1 MRVARV
7 LPHSFRNLADAAIE
21 LGPGVTV
28 LYGPNG
34 AGKTNVLEA
43 VYFALTG
50 RSCRTR
56 REREMIAF
64 GAELARVEAL
74 LEPDRDEHLDPIV
87 MLASI
92 SGGEARRRLVDG
104 SPAQPPDDRRRPAI
118 SVFMPDRLALVKG
131 PPAAR
136 RAHLDRLAS
145 ALRPA
150 RAELPREYAQALA
163 QRNSLLARVK
173 HGGDTGAL
181 GAWDRALA
189 ERAAPLVAARAAAA
203 AELQAPFAAAAAEL
217 GLAGGAEVAE
227 LTYRPRTG
235 DLDAAGIA
243 AGLGERRAGDLARGF
258 TGFGP
263 HRDEVELSFGG
274 RSLRRY
280 GSQGQ
285 QRLGLL
291 ALLFAER
298 EALRAARRQ
307 LPLLLLDDVMSE
319 LDPERRARL
328 VAMLEDGGQT
338 LITATEI
345 EHVPTTAAAEL
356 AIAAGVAAA
365 AADSPGT
372 PSVPADRVGR
382 GAVER

>member
-1 MRVARV
+1 VRVARV
-7 LPHSFRNLADAAIE
+7 APRSFRNLADAAIE

-28 LYGPNG
+28 LHGPNG
-34 AGKTNVLEA
+34 AGKTNLLEA
-43 VYFALTG
+43 VFFALTG

-64 GAELARVEAL
+64 GADLARVEAL
-74 LEPDRDEHLDPIV
+74 LEPGPDEQLDPIL

-92 SGGEARRRLVDG
+92 SAGETRRRLVDG
-104 SPAQPPDDRRRPAI
+104 LPAEPADDRRRPAV

-131 PPAAR
+131 PPASR
-136 RAHLDRLAS
+136 RAHLDRIAG
-145 ALRPA
+145 ALWPA
-150 RAELPREYAQALA
+150 RAALPREYSQALA
-163 QRNSLLARVK
+163 QRNALLGRAKR
-173 HGGDTGAL
+173 GGDPEAL
-181 GAWDRALA
+181 AAWDRALA
-189 ERAAPLVAARAAAA
+189 ERAAPLVETRVAAA
-203 AELQAPFAAAAAEL
+203 AELAAPFASAAAAL
-217 GLAGGAEVAE
+217 GLAGDAEI
-227 LTYRPRTG
+227 TYRPRSG
-235 DLDAAGIA
+235 DLDAAAITA
-243 AGLGERRAGDLARGF
+243 ELAERRTGDIARGF

-263 HRDEVELSFGG
+263 HRDEVEVSFGG

-328 VAMLEDGGQT
+328 VAMLEDGGQA

-345 EHVPTTAAAEL
+345 DHVPAAGAATL
-356 AIAAGVAAA
+356 AITAGVATAGV
-365 AADSPGT
+365 SP
-372 PSVPADRVGR
+372 
-382 GAVER
+382 